1 MIILDTDVFSFLE
14 LPDSPEYLRLSSRIA
29 QLDPP
34 VPVAVTVITYEE
46 QSRGRLA
53 AVNSAKTPF
62 QLKQT
67 YTHLLQHI
75 RNYQKIPLLEFDEAA
90 ISIASE
96 LRKAK
101 VRIGTLDLRIASI
114 AIANNA
120 LLITRN
126 FKDFEHVPHL
136 RIEDWTKP

>member
-34 VPVAVTVITYEE
+34 VPVAVTIITYEE

-53 AVNSAKTPF
+53 AVNSAKTQL

-67 YTHLLQHI
+67 YAYLLQHI
-75 RNYQKIPLLEFDEAA
+75 RNYQQIPLLEFDDAA

-101 VRIGTLDLRIASI
+101 VRIGTMDLRIAAI
-114 AIANNA
+114 AIANA
-120 LLITRN
+120 AILITRN
-126 FKDFEHVPHL
+126 LNDFQKVPHL
-136 RIEDWTKP
+136 RVEDWTKS